1 MPPHAR
7 ALLCLLALALHT
19 GCATLLVS
27 FADIRTQET
36 RATLEAQN
44 VSVETEPSGAQVVAD
59 NAVLGE
65 TPLALSLEY
74 TTERRIDRYAC
85 APVLTG
91 MLLDVTVGVGA
102 MGFSAYRIVTKDGV
116 SVVPLAALG
125 VFGLVEAVLGPV
137 LSHQSLRDCPQDAD
151 VRVLETHVLPHEHHF
166 LLRKEGFTPIPLD
179 LRVPTETPARK
190 VPLPRAGDAP
200 TREPPGTTP

>member
-7 ALLCLLALALHT
+7 ALLCLLALALNT

-36 RATLEAQN
+36 RLTPEVQR
-44 VSVETEPSGAQVVAD
+44 VSVETEPPGAQVVAGTS
-59 NAVLGE
+59 VLGE
-65 TPLALSLEY
+65 TPLPLTLEY

-91 MLLDVTVGVGA
+91 MLLDVAVGVGA
-102 MGFSAYRIVTKDGV
+102 MGFSTYRIATKDGI

-125 VFGLVEAVLGPV
+125 AFGLAEVVLGPV
-137 LSHQSLRDCPQDAD
+137 LSNQSLRDCPQDAD
-151 VRVLETHVLPHEHHF
+151 VRVLETHKLPREHHF
-166 LLRKEGFTPIPLD
+166 ILRKEGFAPVPLD
-179 LRVPTETPARK
+179 FQVPTATPARK

-200 TREPPGTTP
+200 TREPPSP